1 MEAQELAEKFKN
13 LKIQR
18 ETDFQEVLKWCK
30 EHYKDLDLTDKNQ
43 HYLYEKATTY
53 LMKYRIGK
61 WDRDDANT
69 IVTFLA
75 KKSAWKLGIDEN
87 VAVKILSS
95 DEYKKI
101 YGEKTS
107 VKGECLNNGDSTFN
121 ITYSPEVVDNL
132 LSNNYDQ
139 FLRGMQTVFHEVV
152 HAQQNTVIEHSNIKG
167 VEIPKTKKIYIM
179 ALETIARKYNPDF
192 YHDNYAHLIKE
203 NHAEKFGLQKALETM
218 KQYNPSLYQSYNQE
232 VLTQRAEQYDRNFYE
247 STTKLKTGREID
259 LMLQIDTLSS
269 QFIEKHPDIIS
280 KYPILQ
286 VGYNSDGTKKD
297 LRQLLTD
304 RAKMLEQGKQSS
316 DKIDELYEAIANHR
330 NVLTGGL
337 KGTKDELY
345 TLDDYLSQTGS
356 EDPFVY
362 NLIRHRLEHKTKLSS
377 EEIENFIERAHQTA
391 AKCRAEKEEKEIIQE
406 KEESIRDEVGD
417 ELAPETKAQQQ
428 ERKDEETKWMQRI
441 GSVAQE
447 VDKTN
452 AGVKGKQEVVKLTQ
466 ELQAREKQEQVK
478 LQEEQDQQ
486 SL

>member
-18 ETDFQEVLKWCK
+18 EIDFQEVLKWCK

-43 HYLYEKATTY
+43 QYLYKKATTY

-75 KKSAWKLGIDEN
+75 KKSAWELGIDEN
-87 VAVKILSS
+87 VAVKILNS

-107 VKGECLNNGDSTFN
+107 VKGECLNNGDSTFS

-132 LSNNYDQ
+132 LSNNYEQ

-152 HAQQNTVIEHSNIKG
+152 HAKQNTVIEQSNIKG
-167 VEIPKTKKIYIM
+167 TEIPKTKKIYIM

-203 NHAEKFGLQKALETM
+203 NHAEKFGLQNALETM
-218 KQYNPSLYQSYNQE
+218 KQYNPSLYQAYNQE
-232 VLTQRAEQYDRNFYE
+232 VLAQRAEQYDRNFYE
-247 STTKLKTGREID
+247 ATTKLTTGREID

-269 QFIEKHPDIIS
+269 KFIEKHPDIIS

-297 LRQLLTD
+297 LRQLLGD
-304 RAKMLEQGKQSS
+304 RAEMLEQGKQSS
-316 DKIDELYEAIANHR
+316 DRIDELYEAIANHR
-330 NVLTGGL
+330 NVLSGGL

-345 TLDDYLSQTGS
+345 SLDEYLSQTGS

-362 NLIRHRLEHKTKLSS
+362 NLIRYRLENKTKLSS
-377 EEIENFIERAHQTA
+377 TEIEDFIERAHRTA
-391 AKCRAEKEEKEIIQE
+391 AKSRAEKEEKEIIQE
-406 KEESIRDEVGD
+406 KEKSIRDEVGD
-417 ELAPETKAQQQ
+417 ELTPETETQQQ
-428 ERKDEETKWMQRI
+428 ERKDVETKWMQRI
-441 GSVAQE
+441 GSVTQE

-452 AGVKGKQEVVKLTQ
+452 AGVNGKQEVAQLIKDLDK
-466 ELQAREKQEQVK
+466 KQQKEQNK
-478 LQEEQDQQ
+478 EQEEQQQ
-486 SL
+486 DI